1 MNKFPI
7 SGKQFP
13 IPPPPVF
20 DSEFDININKS
31 IPKLWCNDEEI
42 KSKMSNKLSI
52 MSINIGSLPK
62 NFSELEISVDKY
74 KPDIVQISEV
84 WNPHLGAAHLKDYH
98 TMIAKTRISSHGG
111 GVGLFIN
118 KKYKFELIESVN
130 NLQLSILEAIGAKV
144 TFGKN
149 IVKIISIYRP
159 PRNDRLRT
167 IQDFERLLDSIG
179 TDGKIILAGDTNIH
193 LDKQSILR
201 LDYEK
206 QLLDHRLNQYVNY
219 YTRLTSESVSL
230 IDHVISNINDLE
242 TLVTHEMCA
251 DHQTVI
257 GIWGM
262 KERQTKKLKVLKES
276 RERIHIDKTIENL
289 QKINWLDWNQRTA
302 NLDIDDTYDS

>member
-52 MSINIGSLPK
+52 MSINIRSLPK

-111 GVGLFIN
+111 GVGTPRQN
-118 KKYKFELIESVN
+118 GFE
-130 NLQLSILEAIGAKV
+130 
-144 TFGKN
+144 
-149 IVKIISIYRP
+149 
-159 PRNDRLRT
+159 
-167 IQDFERLLDSIG
+167 
-179 TDGKIILAGDTNIH
+179 
-193 LDKQSILR
+193 
-201 LDYEK
+201 
-206 QLLDHRLNQYVNY
+206 
-219 YTRLTSESVSL
+219 
-230 IDHVISNINDLE
+230 
-242 TLVTHEMCA
+242 
-251 DHQTVI
+251 
-257 GIWGM
+257 
-262 KERQTKKLKVLKES
+262 
-276 RERIHIDKTIENL
+276 
-289 QKINWLDWNQRTA
+289 
-302 NLDIDDTYDS
+302 